1 MAVPVKSERK
11 LAPWLVG
18 VTIETV
24 GKVSDRTSGRTRAKQ
39 HRMHRSDRR
48 EQLLQACL
56 TAFARDG
63 LEITTMDSIAAT
75 AGVSKP
81 LVYRHFHNRH
91 EALVAVVER
100 ESERLVEVLGIGGT
114 GATPPSFESL
124 TTTFLTFAA
133 EAPASFRLLF
143 QLVDAAAGAAQ
154 RRVDQLRDRVGR
166 VLVNSL
172 LSQVD
177 PVELPELPELGQDT
191 AWLAGMVSSI
201 VEGVAGGLARGED
214 PALRAGAL
222 CRLLRPEGLVA
233 VLVEVRTATPSSGAL
248 PRERG

>member
-1 MAVPVKSERK
+1 MPAKNERT

-18 VTIETV
+18 ATIETV
-24 GKVSDRTSGRTRAKQ
+24 GRVSDRTSGRTRAKQ
-39 HRMHRSDRR
+39 HRMPGSERR

-63 LEITTMDSIAAT
+63 LEMTTMDSIATT

-100 ESERLVEVLGIGGT
+100 ESERLVAVLGIGGDV
-114 GATPPSFESL
+114 TPAPSFEAL

-166 VLVNSL
+166 VLVDSL

-177 PVELPELPELGQDT
+177 PAELSELPELGQDT

-201 VEGVAGGLARGED
+201 VEGVAGGLGRGED

-222 CRLLRPEGLVA
+222 CRLLRPEGVVA
-233 VLVEVRTATPSSGAL
+233 ALVEVRPRTGRPEAL
-248 PRERG
+248 PREPG